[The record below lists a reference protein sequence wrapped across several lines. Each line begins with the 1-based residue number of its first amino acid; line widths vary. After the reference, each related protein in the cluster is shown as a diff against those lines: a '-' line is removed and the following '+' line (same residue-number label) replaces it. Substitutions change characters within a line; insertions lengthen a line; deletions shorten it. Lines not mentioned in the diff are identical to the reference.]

1 MGVEF
6 GLTKEQPAGKPRI
19 AVMHLAGWL
28 DAQSEA
34 RLVEAVQRARDEGVT
49 HVLLNLADVDTV
61 TSAGIRAMQK
71 SYQILT
77 PKGADPKAGF
87 LKLCNASPRIYEV
100 LSTTGLLM
108 QIPVYESQDIA
119 IDSFLT

>member
-6 GLTKEQPAGKPRI
+6 ELTQERPQGSPAVVVI
-19 AVMHLAGWL
+19 HLAGWL

-34 RLVEAVQRARDEGVT
+34 RLVAAVQQAANEGAEYLLLDLRD
-49 HVLLNLADVDTV
+49 LDTV
-61 TSAGIRAMQK
+61 TSAGIRAMQR

-77 PKGADPKAGF
+77 PRGTEKQSKRI
-87 LKLCNASPRIYEV
+87 KLCNASPQIYQV
-100 LSTTGLLM
+100 LSVTGLLM

-119 IDSFLT
+119 IDSFGK

>member
-6 GLTKEQPAGKPRI
+6 RLVKEQPAGKPGI
-19 AVMHLAGWL
+19 AVIHLAGWL

-34 RLVEAVQRARDEGVT
+34 RLVEAVQRSKEEGAR
-49 HVLLNLADVDTV
+49 HILLDLADVDTV

-77 PKGADPKAGF
+77 PKGADPKSGY
-87 LKLCNASPRIYEV
+87 LKLCNASPQVYQV
-100 LSTTGLLM
+100 LNVTGLLM

-119 IDSFLT
+119 IDSFAA

>member
-6 GLTKEQPAGKPRI
+6 RLTKEQPAGKPGI
-19 AVMHLAGWL
+19 AIIRLAGWL

-34 RLVEAVQRARDEGVT
+34 RLVEAVQRAKQEGAT
-49 HVLLNLADVDTV
+49 HVLLDLADVDTV

-77 PKGADPKAGF
+77 PKGVSPKSGF
-87 LKLCNASPRIYEV
+87 LKLCNASPQVYQV
-100 LSTTGLLM
+100 LNVTGLLM

-119 IDSFLT
+119 VDSFDT

>member
-6 GLTKEQPAGKPRI
+6 KLTQERPEGNPAVVVI
-19 AVMHLAGWL
+19 HLSGWL
-28 DAQSEA
+28 DAESEA
-34 RLVEAVQRARDEGVT
+34 HLVAAVQKAADEGAEY
-49 HVLLNLADVDTV
+49 VLLDLLELDTI

-77 PKGADPKAGF
+77 PRGAEKKSKRI
-87 LKLCNASPRIYEV
+87 KLCNASPQIYQV
-100 LSTTGLLM
+100 LSVTGLLM

-119 IDSFLT
+119 IDSFGR

>member
-6 GLTKEQPAGKPRI
+6 GLMKEEPAGKSGI
-19 AVMHLAGWL
+19 AVIHLSGWL

-34 RLVEAVQRARDEGVT
+34 RLVEAVQRAREEGIT
-49 HVLLNLADVDTV
+49 HILLDLAEVDTV

-71 SYQILT
+71 SYQLLT
-77 PKGADPKAGF
+77 PRGANPKAGF
-87 LKLCNASPRIYEV
+87 LKLCNASPQVYQV
-100 LSTTGLLM
+100 LNVTGLLM

-119 IDSFLT
+119 IDSFPA

>member
-6 GLTKEQPAGKPRI
+6 GLEKERPAGKPSV
-19 AVMHLAGWL
+19 AVIHLAGWL

-34 RLVEAVQRARDEGVT
+34 RLVEAVQGARREGAT
-49 HVLLNLADVDTV
+49 HVLLDLAAVD

-77 PKGADPKAGF
+77 PRGADPKAGF

-100 LSTTGLLM
+100 LSVTGLLL

-119 IDSFLT
+119 VDSFPA

>member
-6 GLTKEQPAGKPRI
+6 GLEKERPAGKPSI
-19 AVMHLAGWL
+19 AVIHLAGWL

-34 RLVEAVQRARDEGVT
+34 RLVEAVQRVREEGAT
-49 HVLLNLADVDTV
+49 HVLLDLAAVDTI

-77 PKGADPKAGF
+77 PRGADPKAGF

-100 LSTTGLLM
+100 LSVTGLLM

-119 IDSFLT
+119 VDSFPA

>member
-6 GLTKEQPAGKPRI
+6 RLTKEQPAGKPGV
-19 AVMHLAGWL
+19 AVIHLAGWL

-34 RLVEAVQRARDEGVT
+34 RLVEAVQRAREEGVR
-49 HVLLNLADVDTV
+49 HVLLDLAEVDTV

-100 LSTTGLLM
+100 LSVTGLLM

-119 IDSFLT
+119 VDSFPA